1 MTTKAEENKDA
12 KGFGTTE
19 LACYGKSMI
28 GGRSENQDSFD
39 FKHFEDDRLV
49 ATVCDGMG
57 GANGGAVASQTAVEA
72 ITGYFSESHPTES
85 GEEQAAASVKAA
97 NDAVY
102 QEAVKTPALR
112 GMGTTA
118 TVVAIDREAAYIAYA
133 GDSRIYQIRE
143 GKKIFRTFDHSRVF
157 ELVKA
162 KRITE
167 EEARLRPDSNV
178 IMRAL
183 GIRPEIIVDTAKL
196 PYKKGD
202 RFVLCCD
209 GVWGSM
215 PEKELIHIFSAS
227 GTVENIVES
236 ITSAVDCIGK
246 KTGGHHDNLT
256 VIVVEMKVD
265 SKYQPSILKRMM
277 DRFTNRKK
285 N

>member
-1 MTTKAEENKDA
+1 MTERPLDKKEE
-12 KGFGTTE
+12 KGLDTE
-19 LACYGKSMI
+19 RYTCYGKSMI
-28 GGRSENQDSFD
+28 GGRNENQDSFD
-39 FKHFEDDRLV
+39 YVSAEARLV

-57 GANGGAVASQTAVEA
+57 GANGGAVASQKAVET
-72 ITGYFSESHPTES
+72 ITGYFSENHQTET

-102 QEAVKTPALR
+102 QEAVEKPALR

-118 TVVAIDREAAYIAYA
+118 TVALIDETAAYIAYA
-133 GDSRIYQIRE
+133 GDSRIYQIRD

-183 GIRPEIIVDTAKL
+183 GIRPEIMVDTAKL

-215 PEKELIHIFSAS
+215 PEKELIRMFSAS
-227 GTVENIVES
+227 GTVKDVVES
-236 ITSAVDCIGK
+236 ITSAVDDIGK
-246 KTGGHHDNLT
+246 KAGGHHDNLT

-265 SKYQPSILKRMM
+265 SKYQPSILKRMIG
-277 DRFTNRKK
+277 RFTNKK
-285 N
+285 VN

>member
-1 MTTKAEENKDA
+1 MTADFVDNKDT
-12 KGFGTTE
+12 KSLETPRYT
-19 LACYGKSMI
+19 CYGKSMI

-39 FKHFEDDRLV
+39 CKSADGDKLI

-57 GANGGAVASQTAVEA
+57 GANGGAIASQKAVET
-72 ITGYFSESHPTES
+72 ILEYFAENHNTDN
-85 GEEQAAASVKAA
+85 GEEQVAASVRTA
-97 NDAVY
+97 NDAIY
-102 QEAVKTPALR
+102 QEALETPELR

-118 TVVAIDREAAYIAYA
+118 TVALFDEEAAYIAYA

-157 ELVKA
+157 ELVRA

-183 GIRPEIIVDTAKL
+183 GIRPEVVADTARL
-196 PYKKGD
+196 SYKKGD

-215 PEKELIHIFSAS
+215 PETELIRMLSAS
-227 GTVENIVES
+227 GTVKDVVES
-236 ITSAVDCIGK
+236 LTSAVDDIGK
-246 KTGGHHDNLT
+246 KAGSHHDNLT
-256 VIVVEMKVD
+256 IIIVEMKAD
-265 SKYQPSILKRMM
+265 SKYQPSILKKMM
-277 DRFTNRKK
+277 GMITNRK
-285 N
+285 

>member
-1 MTTKAEENKDA
+1 MTTKIGEKALDVLDSQQY
-12 KGFGTTE
+12 T
-19 LACYGKSMI
+19 CYGKSMI

-39 FKHFEDDRLV
+39 FVRTEEGRLV
-49 ATVCDGMG
+49 VTVCDGMG
-57 GANGGAVASQTAVEA
+57 GTNGGAVASQTAVDA
-72 ITGYFSESHPTES
+72 IKEYLSESHDIES
-85 GEEQAAASVKAA
+85 GEEQVAGSIKAA

-102 QEAVKTPALR
+102 QKAVESPALR

-118 TVVAIDREAAYIAYA
+118 TVALFDNEAAYIAYA

-202 RFVLCCD
+202 RFILCCD

-277 DRFTNRKK
+277 DIFTNRKK